1 MKNKILLIDD
11 EKEILNVYERIFE
24 PEEKLSS
31 ESLEFLDFEDQFG
44 EELMSSAKEFEVI
57 KCTSGMEGVEQAK
70 LNPDIKVAFI
80 DMRMPPG
87 INGAETAKLI
97 REINPK
103 IEIVIVTAYSDI
115 NLSEI
120 VEIVGKPDKLLY
132 LRKPFASE
140 EIEQLALNLV
150 TKYDSSR
157 VKERLVAN
165 ISHEMKT
172 PLSVISGYCSILSD
186 EIKQDEHCEY
196 LDIIQKSSSDL
207 QSLIDSLLLLTEV
220 GEDNEVSKNYNCDLM
235 DVFEIVGKSIRSLE
249 HKYPNINFT
258 KEVKAE
264 NIKLACSSLK
274 MSYAITN
281 LIDNAFKFT
290 VDGEVS
296 LNVSVDDNELK
307 ISVTD
312 NGIGIADDQKD
323 FVFDKFYRVED
334 AVHTEPGF
342 GLGLTNSRY
351 IVESLNGAIELESK
365 LKLGT
370 TVNLKIPVLR

>member
-172 PLSVISGYCSILSD
+172 PLSVISG
-186 EIKQDEHCEY
+186 
-196 LDIIQKSSSDL
+196 
-207 QSLIDSLLLLTEV
+207 
-220 GEDNEVSKNYNCDLM
+220 
-235 DVFEIVGKSIRSLE
+235 
-249 HKYPNINFT
+249 
-258 KEVKAE
+258 
-264 NIKLACSSLK
+264 
-274 MSYAITN
+274 
-281 LIDNAFKFT
+281 
-290 VDGEVS
+290 
-296 LNVSVDDNELK
+296 
-307 ISVTD
+307 
-312 NGIGIADDQKD
+312 
-323 FVFDKFYRVED
+323 
-334 AVHTEPGF
+334 
-342 GLGLTNSRY
+342 
-351 IVESLNGAIELESK
+351 
-365 LKLGT
+365 
-370 TVNLKIPVLR
+370 